1 MRIQK
6 CYFCGGSIYPG
17 HGMMFVRNDGCCFWF
32 CRSKCHKSFKMKRN
46 PRKFKWAQA
55 YRMTTG
61 REMTVDK
68 TLDFEMKRNRP
79 VRYNRE
85 LYAKTIT
92 AMKRIEQI
100 RQRRRLTHYIERIR
114 PGKQQEIRQK
124 IKHINKNIDSL
135 PLLKLRATKSSV
147 PIYNQHLKRRAI
159 LKKANE
165 TQQKVTD
172 KMETE
177 EIDKV

>member
-6 CYFCGGSIYPG
+6 CYFCGGNIYPG
-17 HGMMFVRNDGCCFWF
+17 HGMMFVRNDAKVFWF

-46 PRKFKWAQA
+46 PRKFKWTQA

-79 VRYNRE
+79 VKYNRD
-85 LYAKTIT
+85 LYAKTII

-100 RQRRRLTHYIERIR
+100 QQRRKLTHYIERIR
-114 PGKQQEIRQK
+114 EAKQKEMQQRLNV
-124 IKHINKNIDSL
+124 INKHRDDL
-135 PLLKLRATKSSV
+135 PLLKMRVRRVSIPQYAQV
-147 PIYNQHLKRRAI
+147 LKR
-159 LKKANE
+159 KQ
-165 TQQKVTD
+165 TQAAKDQKMSEKV
-172 KMETE
+172 KQKQMEE
-177 EIDKV
+177 V